1 MLEMLGKR
9 ALVIAAHPDDEV
21 LGCGGT
27 IALLGDSG
35 VEVHIALL
43 TDGVGSRESFAM
55 HANQSDHQLS
65 RRQAAHNAAK
75 ILGAR
80 SVFFGDFPD
89 NRMDTIALIDI
100 VKFIEQLIVRF
111 QPNTVFTH
119 HAGDLNVDH
128 RLTNQAVLT
137 ACRPIPGAP
146 VQTVLFFEIPSST
159 EWQVPASAISF
170 APNFFLETTDQM
182 GRRQTALEAYDEEI
196 RPWPHSRSYEAL
208 NHLSR
213 WRGATVGVAAAEAF
227 MLGRKLVRA

>member
-1 MLEMLGKR
+1 MLGRKV
-9 ALVIAAHPDDEV
+9 LIVAAHPDDEV

-27 IALLGDSG
+27 IAFLGDCG

-43 TDGVGSRESFAM
+43 ADGVGSREESAM
-55 HANQSDHQLS
+55 DVRESNNLLA
-65 RRQAAHNAAK
+65 RRKAAFIAAQ

-80 SVFFGDFPD
+80 SVVFGNFPD
-89 NRMDTIALIDI
+89 NRMDTVALLDI
-100 VKFIEQLIVRF
+100 IQFIEQLIVRI
-111 QPNTVFTH
+111 QPDTVFTH

-137 ACRPIPGAP
+137 ACRPIPGAQ
-146 VQTVLFFEIPSST
+146 VHSVLFFEVPSST
-159 EWQVPASAISF
+159 EWQVPGSESAF
-170 APNFFLETTDQM
+170 APNFFLETTAQVV
-182 GRRQTALEAYDEEI
+182 RRQRALEAYAMEM

-213 WRGATVGVAAAEAF
+213 WRGSTVGVEAAEAF